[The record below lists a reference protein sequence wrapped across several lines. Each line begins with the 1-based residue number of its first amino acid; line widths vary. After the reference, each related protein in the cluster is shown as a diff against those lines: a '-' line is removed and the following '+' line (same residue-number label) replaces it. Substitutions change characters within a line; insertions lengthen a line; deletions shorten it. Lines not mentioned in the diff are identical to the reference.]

1 MKYTA
6 AKMTMTIG
14 DREYE
19 VSNVRYSER
28 EPDLSEPLR
37 TIGRAFGTFQM
48 RMNMTRES
56 FERMCNTFLA
66 RAGFNVRKATRSAWT
81 RSMLMT
87 LVRRMKY
94 RGGRKERSAAR
105 RILQWQRTTGRW

>member
-14 DREYE
+14 DREYD

-28 EPDLSEPLR
+28 EREPDLAVPLR
-37 TIGRAFGTFQM
+37 TIGGTFQM

-56 FERMCNTFLA
+56 FERMCKTFLA
-66 RAGFNVRKATRSAWT
+66 RAGFNVRKAARSAWT

-105 RILQWQRTTGRW
+105 RILQWQRTTVRW